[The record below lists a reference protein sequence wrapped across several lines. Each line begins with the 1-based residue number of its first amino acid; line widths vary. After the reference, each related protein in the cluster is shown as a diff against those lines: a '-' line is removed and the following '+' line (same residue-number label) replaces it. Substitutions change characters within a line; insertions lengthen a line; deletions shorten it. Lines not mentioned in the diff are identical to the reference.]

1 MRILLVGVATVALSG
16 CSWLGLGGQHNSHHS
31 NYNQNTGYYH
41 AQHAAPKSSCQT
53 NQCLSRLNLEFA
65 GGPEWIAG
73 GKALTGSKI
82 NDNGGIATVNDVR
95 MRSAFDDGYRAELGG
110 SYALNPNRKVTAN
123 AFYAEAKGQNG
134 VELGTLNG
142 NTVTGGFS
150 DYESYGAEIG
160 IRQYMQPR
168 RGLIFNSVRPY
179 VEGKLGAAHVDD
191 ISITNAQGGDALF
204 ADGTRLY
211 DGGWVPTAAG
221 MIGFE
226 TPVLPQMTLGL
237 ESGIRYTGKLDT
249 DTSDLGVGTLA
260 GASNNGS
267 DRWTVP
273 VMLRGRYRF

>member
-16 CSWLGLGGQHNSHHS
+16 CSWLGLGGQHNTHHS

-41 AQHAAPKSSCQT
+41 AQQAAPKSSCQT
-53 NQCLSRLNLEFA
+53 NQCLARWNLEFA

-73 GKALTGSKI
+73 GKALTGSQI

-123 AFYAEAKGQNG
+123 AFYSKAEGQDNIN
-134 VELGTLNG
+134 LGTLNG
-142 NTVTGGFS
+142 NAVTGGFS
-150 DYESYGAEIG
+150 DYKSYGAEVG
-160 IRQYMQPR
+160 IRQYAQPR
-168 RGLIFNSVRPY
+168 RGLILKSVRPY
-179 VEGKLGAAHVDD
+179 VEGKLGAAYVDD
-191 ISITNAQGGDALF
+191 ISISNAQGGDALF
-204 ADGTRLY
+204 ASGTRLY
-211 DGGWVPTAAG
+211 EGGWVPTAAG
-221 MIGFE
+221 MVGFE

-237 ESGIRYTGKLDT
+237 ESGIRYTGKLGT

-267 DRWTVP
+267 NRWTVP

>member
-1 MRILLVGVATVALSG
+1 MRILLVGVAAVALSG
-16 CSWLGLGGQHNSHHS
+16 CSWLGLGGHNNTHHS
-31 NYNQNTGYYH
+31 NYNNNTGYYH
-41 AQHAAPKSSCQT
+41 AQQPVAQKPCKT
-53 NQCLSRLNLEFA
+53 NQCLARWNLEGA
-65 GGPEWIAG
+65 VGPEWIVG
-73 GKALTGSKI
+73 GKALTGGQI

-110 SYALNPNRKVTAN
+110 SYALNPNRKLTAN
-123 AFYAEAKGQNG
+123 AFYAEAKGQDNI
-134 VELGTLNG
+134 ELGTLNG

-150 DYESYGAEIG
+150 DYESYGAEVG
-160 IRQYMQPR
+160 IRQYMHPR
-168 RGLIFNSVRPY
+168 RGLILKSIRPY

-191 ISITNAQGGDALF
+191 ISITNAQGGNALF
-204 ADGTRLY
+204 ANGTRLY

-221 MIGFE
+221 MVGFE

-237 ESGIRYTGKLDT
+237 ESGIRYTGKLDS
-249 DTSDLGVGTLA
+249 DTSDLAAGTLA